1 MEIDAIGGNGTSFA
15 QGPRTLAQ
23 FLSVALEQEVRAKKC
38 GALFGQ
44 FGMDRLLR
52 RAIAS
57 RVVLLFLAEAKPQW
71 HVHTV

>member
-1 MEIDAIGGNGTSFA
+1 MEIDAIGGNRTLFA
-15 QGPRTLAQ
+15 QRPRTLAQ
-23 FLSVALEQEVRAKKC
+23 FLSVVLEQEVRPNERAT
-38 GALFGQ
+38 LLGQ

-57 RVVLLFLAEAKPQW
+57 RIALLFLAEAQPQW